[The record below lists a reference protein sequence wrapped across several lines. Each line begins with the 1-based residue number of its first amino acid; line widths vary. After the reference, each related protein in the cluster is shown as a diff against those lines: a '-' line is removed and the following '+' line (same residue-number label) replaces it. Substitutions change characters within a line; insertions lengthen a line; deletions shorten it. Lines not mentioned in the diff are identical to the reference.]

1 MWGGRGRGYCWPLQG
16 QSPPTPFRSGAYYA
30 HPAFRIP
37 IMPIVLSPTA
47 DVSDEASPKL
57 RNEKFSG
64 NNRPTA
70 SGQAASVR

>member
-1 MWGGRGRGYCWPLQG
+1 MGLRT
-16 QSPPTPFRSGAYYA
+16 PTPFRSGAYYA
-30 HPAFRIP
+30 HPAFRVP

-57 RNEKFSG
+57 RNEKFLG

-70 SGQAASVR
+70 YGGQAASVRC